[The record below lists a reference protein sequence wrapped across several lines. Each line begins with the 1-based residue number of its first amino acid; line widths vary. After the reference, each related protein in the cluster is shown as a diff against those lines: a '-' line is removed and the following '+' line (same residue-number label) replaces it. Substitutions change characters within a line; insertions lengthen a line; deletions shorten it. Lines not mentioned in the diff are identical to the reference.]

1 MKISD
6 LLQAFSFRKEPAAT
20 QIDRKEDKP
29 ENFHHNRQVR
39 NDIKV
44 EQFEKMQS
52 LAKSHKIAQELSDPL
67 HPVNMHNNPFS

>member
-29 ENFHHNRQVR
+29 ENFHHNPQVR
-39 NDIKV
+39 NDIKI
-44 EQFEKMQS
+44 EP
-52 LAKSHKIAQELSDPL
+52 I
-67 HPVNMHNNPFS
+67 